1 MNHTIT
7 AQNIYQESFH
17 NLCFLSDVTKYADP
31 ISAIK
36 KLNVQWVVEKDK
48 SGKLENVFVVR
59 GMRHRLTVDLA
70 QQNVDGA
77 AVCFYDF
84 DFHFYLHLFAR
95 LALAA
100 YSETPAWAGAGES
113 ICYSYN

>member
-7 AQNIYQESFH
+7 AHNIYQESFH

-48 SGKLENVFVVR
+48 SGNIVK
-59 GMRHRLTVDLA
+59 
-70 QQNVDGA
+70 
-77 AVCFYDF
+77 FY
-84 DFHFYLHLFAR
+84 
-95 LALAA
+95 
-100 YSETPAWAGAGES
+100 
-113 ICYSYN
+113 

>member
-36 KLNVQWVVEKDK
+36 KLNIEWNVEKDHCGNIVK
-48 SGKLENVFVVR
+48 FN
-59 GMRHRLTVDLA
+59 
-70 QQNVDGA
+70 
-77 AVCFYDF
+77 
-84 DFHFYLHLFAR
+84 
-95 LALAA
+95 
-100 YSETPAWAGAGES
+100 
-113 ICYSYN
+113 